1 MAGRNTGIFALMLLA
16 LLALPSVAAA
26 PVYVGSGDAA
36 SAAGRNNLVHNDT
49 SLAVAGV
56 FTNLTRPHIILMLVD
71 ELGTGD
77 VPWTDHE
84 IVAPTLRELGE
95 GGLRLGTSYAWH
107 WCAPTR
113 GALLSGR
120 FPMHTGYNG
129 GGMPGDGQGMP
140 LEVPLLSNELKRGG
154 YKCHMLGKWH
164 LGFRTVGNLP
174 VSRGFDTY
182 FGLLG
187 GGADHYTK
195 TEEACGGD
203 GENCKC
209 DNISS
214 TQLPFRVDFWDG
226 LAPAH
231 ALWDNTT
238 YDAFQYTAR
247 AVELVEQHDP
257 AQPFFLYWA
266 PHKVHSPLQCPEEF
280 TEQYP
285 LDAGGVCQSTPE
297 TCGRRGYGPSCGC
310 ANMCYCNRR
319 IIRGMISVVDAMLAN
334 LTVALKTKGMWEQ
347 SIIIFLGDNGAPNQN
362 AGSNSVFKGEK
373 FGHYEG
379 GHRVP
384 TFFGGPLVSGIGGA
398 WHNGTTHLVD
408 LHATILDMAG
418 VVAADPH
425 KSNGS
430 WVSPVDGVSLLP
442 ILNGSLPLG
451 TATRPELWVADDVL
465 RVGSWKLI
473 TGAGATSVQSM
484 LGIGGLPVRTPYDPT
499 DLNTT
504 CGYSR
509 CRGNETG
516 VDAELCLGCKC
527 PTYNLSDPTCHACL
541 FDLDADP
548 GEQANRATAQPA
560 VVASMHARLQQYREA
575 KPRVPPNPPSDA
587 YGACQAMVN
596 KYGGFYGPWA
606 APSPAPPKVDPCST
620 GTAGGYVC
628 RAGSCATENG
638 HGCVGLLPDATLRS
652 CPRNG
657 DYACATAAAA
667 ALCAAKAGCTGYAL
681 SEKMWGTVK
690 LYDAT
695 AAVVVHSDW
704 TVWVK

>member
-1 MAGRNTGIFALMLLA
+1 MSDRADLFPLMMLA
-16 LLALPSVAAA
+16 LLASAAA
-26 PVYVGSGDAA
+26 
-36 SAAGRNNLVHNDT
+36 AGPNLVNT
-49 SLAVAGV
+49 SLAGV
-56 FTNLTRPHIILMLVD
+56 FTNLTRPHIVLVLVD

-77 VPWTDHE
+77 VPWTDSE
-84 IVAPTLRELGE
+84 IIAPTLRELGE
-95 GGLRLGTSYAWH
+95 SGLRLGTSYAWH

-140 LEVPLLSNELKRGG
+140 LEVPLLSNELKRSG
-154 YKCHMLGKWH
+154 YTCHMLGKWH
-164 LGFRTVGNLP
+164 LGFRTVENLP
-174 VSRGFDTY
+174 VSRGFNTY

-209 DNISS
+209 NNMSS

-247 AVELVEQHDP
+247 AVGLVEQHDP
-257 AQPFFLYWA
+257 TAPFFLYWA

-280 TEQYP
+280 TKQYP
-285 LDAGGVCQSTPE
+285 LDPGGVCQSTPE
-297 TCGRRGYGPSCGC
+297 TCGRENQKVHLPRRGYGPSCGC
-310 ANMCYCNRR
+310 AHMCYCNRR
-319 IIRGMISVVDAMLAN
+319 IIRGMVSVVDAMLAN
-334 LTVALKTKGMWEQ
+334 LTAALKKKDMWKDTVL
-347 SIIIFLGDNGAPNQN
+347 IFLGDNGAPNQN

-384 TFFGGPLVSGIGGA
+384 TFFGGPLVSRSPLGGV

-430 WVSPVDGVSLLP
+430 WVPPVDGVSLLP
-442 ILNGSLPLG
+442 ILNGTLPPG
-451 TATRPELWVADDVL
+451 TAIRPELWIADDVL

-473 TGAGATSVQSM
+473 TGGGAQSTQNM
-484 LGIGGLPVRTPYDPT
+484 LGIGGLPVRTPHDPH

-509 CRGNETG
+509 CLGNETG
-516 VDAELCLGCKC
+516 ADAELCIGCKC
-527 PTYNLSDPTCHACL
+527 PSYNLNDPSCHACL
-541 FDLDADP
+541 FDVDVDP
-548 GEQANRATAQPA
+548 GEQTNQAAAHPA
-560 VVASMHARLQQYREA
+560 VVASMHTRLQQYREA
-575 KPRVPPNPPSDA
+575 KPHIPPNPPSDA

-596 KYGGFYGPWA
+596 KYSGFYGPWA
-606 APSPAPPKVDPCST
+606 APSPAPVNPCST

-628 RAGSCATENG
+628 HAGSCATENG
-638 HGCVGLLPDATLRS
+638 HGCVGLLPDATLHS

-657 DYACATAAAA
+657 DYTCATAAAS

-681 SEKMWGTVK
+681 SELMWGTVK
-690 LYDAT
+690 LYNAK
-695 AAVVVHSDW
+695 AAVVANSGW
-704 TVWVK
+704 TAWIK